1 MRSTR
6 LSLTGVVIPTQVV
19 PNTAVFIWAFP
30 MDLPHQTYDALVF
43 GDMGLNLPRA
53 PLIVAGL
60 GDMQLTACRT
70 DGKSFLFRTAA
81 HRFILLFLPEPAGL
95 PVPRCSVPG
104 TFSPSHAESGF
115 PPDVPAPHPQTAARH
130 LDSQHRLQPFLHHM
144 VFSHDRTSRLL
155 SGISLMIRLY
165 PVQYQV
171 PETKSILFHNG
182 YGAALTGQVFFH
194 RLALHFLAV
203 PPHGLIPVL
212 LQC

>member
-1 MRSTR
+1 MENPFSSVPRHTASYCCSCQNCLNDPPFPVPPFFRRYSSIFSNSFSCFNRAFSIRKASSR
-6 LSLTGVVIPTQVV
+6 LRGI
-19 PNTAVFIWAFP
+19 
-30 MDLPHQTYDALVF
+30 
-43 GDMGLNLPRA
+43 
-53 PLIVAGL
+53 
-60 GDMQLTACRT
+60 C
-70 DGKSFLFRTAA
+70 
-81 HRFILLFLPEPAGL
+81 PASL

-171 PETKSILFHNG
+171 PGTKSILFHNG

>member
-60 GDMQLTACRT
+60 GDMLLTACRT

-81 HRFILLFLPEPAGL
+81 HRFILLFLPEL
-95 PVPRCSVPG
+95 PQRSPLSSSSF
-104 TFSPSHAESGF
+104 FS
-115 PPDVPAPHPQTAARH
+115 QI
-130 LDSQHRLQPFLHHM
+130 Q
-144 VFSHDRTSRLL
+144 
-155 SGISLMIRLY
+155 
-165 PVQYQV
+165 
-171 PETKSILFHNG
+171 FH
-182 YGAALTGQVFFH
+182 F
-194 RLALHFLAV
+194 
-203 PPHGLIPVL
+203 
-212 LQC
+212 